1 MCNISEQYNKSN
13 KHKQTDTY
21 VEGSLSQK

>member
-1 MCNISEQYNKSN
+1 MCNISEQYNKNN

-21 VEGSLSQK
+21 VEVL

>member
-21 VEGSLSQK
+21 VEVL